1 VSFNE
6 PAKVLLVEDDLKLIF
21 VLKAHLRNAGYEVRE
36 AHDGL
41 AGVAAARDW
50 RPDVVVMDISMP
62 VLDGIAATQRL
73 KADPDTAYIPVII
86 LTANNKPE
94 DVVLGLESGATEY
107 VTKPFEIVEFMAR
120 VHTALKLAQAHRQ
133 LDALNARLADEVER
147 KTKRLQILY
156 HFTRALSAAETV
168 DAVLD
173 LIVEATRQATG
184 SGRISIL
191 LRSEP
196 RTSASGTVNDGS
208 EYLTCARAY
217 GIDPQVAEDIRIKSI
232 DGIAGKVFTSGKTVV
247 AQACARDR
255 GLKDSRD
262 QDELAHLD
270 PYRGDVFLSTP
281 LVSAS
286 LTTQEDTLGVINVT
300 NKEDE
305 VPFTEE
311 EIECIRSIADAGA
324 VALHNQMHRK
334 RLKDA
339 VKVLLLTVG
348 RLAEYRDEETGS
360 HLERVREYARILAE
374 SLAES
379 HEYRRIITPAYIED
393 LYQAAPMHDIGKV
406 GIPDE
411 ILNKTSSLTAEE
423 FNIMKNHTEIGR
435 RTLQLALK
443 ETGPVPLLQMCVEIA
458 YGHHERFDGRG
469 YPRGIAAR
477 NIPLAAR
484 IITLVDAYDAMT
496 SRRCYKEPV
505 AHEEAVERIRQGSG
519 GHFDPDLVQAF
530 MRRRSEF
537 DATRRRLSDPEEH
550 AQLVAA
556 VP

>member
-1 VSFNE
+1 MSE
-6 PAKVLLVEDDLKLIF
+6 GPIESAKVLIVEDDLKLVF

-41 AGVAAARDW
+41 AGVAAARHW
-50 RPDVVVMDISMP
+50 RPDIVVMDISMP

-73 KADPDTAYIPVII
+73 KADPDTAHIPVII

-120 VHTALKLAQAHRQ
+120 VRTALKLAQARRQ
-133 LDALNARLADEVER
+133 LDELNERLADEVER
-147 KTKRLQILY
+147 KTRRLQILY
-156 HFTRALSAAETV
+156 HFTRALSEAETV
-168 DAVLD
+168 DTVLD
-173 LIVEATRQATG
+173 LIVDAARQATG

-191 LRSEP
+191 LRAAPSGGGS
-196 RTSASGTVNDGS
+196 TSDDP

-217 GIDPQVAEDIRIKSI
+217 GIEPEVAEQIRIKSA
-232 DGIAGKVFTSGKTVV
+232 DGIAGSVFTTGKTVV
-247 AQACARDR
+247 AEAYPNAGAVAPEDR
-255 GLKDSRD
+255 RYLS
-262 QDELAHLD
+262 
-270 PYRGDVFLSTP
+270 DVFLSTP
-281 LVSAS
+281 LASAS
-286 LTTQEDTLGVINVT
+286 LTTQEETLGVINVT
-300 NKEDE
+300 NKEE
-305 VPFTEE
+305 AVPFSEE

-324 VALHNQMHRK
+324 VALHNQIHRK

-374 SLAES
+374 SLAEAPA
-379 HEYRRIITPAYIED
+379 YRRIVSAAFIED

-406 GIPDE
+406 GIPDD
-411 ILNKTSSLTAEE
+411 ILNKCSALTAEE

-443 ETGPVPLLQMCVEIA
+443 ETGPVPLLQMCVDIA
-458 YGHHERFDGRG
+458 YGHHERYDGRG
-469 YPRGIAAR
+469 YPRGIAGQD
-477 NIPLAAR
+477 IPLAAR

-496 SRRCYKEPV
+496 SRRCYKAPIP
-505 AHEEAVERIRQGSG
+505 HEQAVERIRTAG
-519 GHFDPDLVQAF
+519 GAHFDPDVVQAF
-530 MRRRSEF
+530 LRRAAEF
-537 DATRRRLSDPEEH
+537 DATRRRLTDMEERE
-550 AQLVAA
+550 ARVDAA
-556 VP
+556 ACAP